1 MSEEISFTQEQ
12 LDEQLTTA
20 RTQWETDVLNPIQSE
35 RDELLQ
41 YKPKELSD
49 EEKALQTK
57 QQELFS
63 KEVSLTLKENG
74 LEQFASILKVSN
86 EEELKEVVESLKSV
100 VNEIKVNSGYVP
112 NDHRQ
117 NDKYSQFEKN
127 KDTKN
132 MIGSKLANLF
142 K

>member
-12 LDEQLTTA
+12 LDEAVTTA
-20 RTQWETDVLNPIQSE
+20 KTQWETEVLNPVQSE
-35 RDELLQ
+35 RDELLLC
-41 YKPKELSD
+41 KPKELSED
-49 EEKALQTK
+49 EVKLQTK

-63 KEVSLTLKENG
+63 KEVALTLKENG
-74 LEQFASILKVSN
+74 LEKFASIVKVAN
-86 EEELKEVVESLKSV
+86 EEELKEVVEALTFV
-100 VNEIKVNSGYVP
+100 VNEFKVEMGYKP
-112 NDHRQ
+112 TDHKQ